1 MVKSAKLTVQKR
13 TETGRKVKK
22 LRKQGII
29 PANIFGS
36 KIKSLSISVK
46 LDDFK
51 KIYKL
56 AGESSL
62 LEMTV
67 EGETKPRPAIIADIQ
82 VSPLDK
88 FILHIDF
95 RQVDLTEKVESD
107 IHLKQV
113 GESPAVDAGGVLIQV
128 KDTIEVETLPGDIP
142 EAIEVDVSSLLEIG
156 DAVLVEN
163 LKVSDKVKILDP
175 EDTMLFRVDKQE
187 EEEVEPEPEVEEG
200 AEDAE
205 GAEAKGETKEED
217 KDAEETNKEKE
228 EGSKEKAE

>member
-1 MVKSAKLTVQKR
+1 LQTFKS
-13 TETGRKVKK
+13 
-22 LRKQGII
+22 
-29 PANIFGS
+29 
-36 KIKSLSISVK
+36 
-46 LDDFK
+46 
-51 KIYKL
+51 
-56 AGESSL
+56 
-62 LEMTV
+62 
-67 EGETKPRPAIIADIQ
+67 
-82 VSPLDK
+82 
-88 FILHIDF
+88 
-95 RQVDLTEKVESD
+95 
-107 IHLKQV
+107 
-113 GESPAVDAGGVLIQV
+113 ESPAVDAGGVLIQV

>member
-82 VSPLDK
+82 V
-88 FILHIDF
+88 
-95 RQVDLTEKVESD
+95 
-107 IHLKQV
+107 
-113 GESPAVDAGGVLIQV
+113 
-128 KDTIEVETLPGDIP
+128 
-142 EAIEVDVSSLLEIG
+142 
-156 DAVLVEN
+156 
-163 LKVSDKVKILDP
+163 
-175 EDTMLFRVDKQE
+175 
-187 EEEVEPEPEVEEG
+187 
-200 AEDAE
+200 
-205 GAEAKGETKEED
+205 
-217 KDAEETNKEKE
+217 
-228 EGSKEKAE
+228 